1 MSTRESTCRLGR
13 LGYGDSQGA
22 PLPPESLISAREAAS
37 RLGVK
42 RATLYTYVSRGLL
55 RRWPAGDGESRYLAA
70 EVEELKARAAAHKG
84 HAAAAHEALAWGPPV
99 LDSAITSIDVDGPNY
114 RGQPA
119 LTLAERQVPWERVA
133 ELLWACPREDRWPEP
148 WALPELPPG
157 PPLRRFPA
165 IVAWIAATQ
174 GADLEGAG
182 DLHLARRLART
193 LAQDLGGP
201 GQTAAEALSRGRP
214 ELRRVLDQVLVLCAD
229 HELNASAFAARVAS
243 SARADLTSCVLAAL
257 ATFSGVRHG
266 GAPGQVEGLIADSAR
281 RGATVVVAE
290 AAARN
295 ATLPGLGHPLY
306 PDGDPRAAML
316 IALAAEAPGDG
327 VRAPLALV
335 EAIDAAGYPAPNL
348 DLGLGVLGAAWGLPA
363 GFMGGVFA
371 VGRLAGWVAHILEQR
386 QMPGILRPRA
396 SYTGV

>member
-1 MSTRESTCRLGR
+1 MVAPRTRIRSPTEV
-13 LGYGDSQGA
+13 
-22 PLPPESLISAREAAS
+22 PLPPESLISAREAAR

-55 RRWPAGDGESRYLAA
+55 RRWPASDGESRYLLG

-99 LDSAITSIDVDGPNY
+99 LDSAITSIDGDGPNY
-114 RGQPA
+114 RGEPA
-119 LTLAERQVPWERVA
+119 LTLAERHVPWERVA
-133 ELLWACPREDRWPEP
+133 ELLWACPREEPWPEP

-165 IVAWIAATQ
+165 IVAWISAVH
-174 GADLEGAG
+174 GRELNNAG
-182 DLHLARRLART
+182 DLHVARRLART

-201 GQTAAEALSRGRP
+201 GRSVAEALAAGRP
-214 ELRRVLDQVLVLCAD
+214 DLARVLNQALVLCAD

-266 GAPGQVEGLIADSAR
+266 GAPGQVEALIADSAR

-295 ATLPGLGHPLY
+295 TMLPGLGHPLY
-306 PDGDPRAAML
+306 PEGDPRAAML
-316 IALAAEAPGDG
+316 LALAAEAPGEG
-327 VRAPLALV
+327 ARAALALV
-335 EAIDAAGYPAPNL
+335 EAIETAGYPAPTL
-348 DLGLGVLGAAWGLPA
+348 DLGLGVLGAAWGLSP

-386 QMPGILRPRA
+386 AQPGILRPRA
-396 SYTGV
+396 SYTGA